1 MRERDLRVKE
11 RERERE
17 RERKCVLERWG
28 ESIACALTLS
38 VSVCLRRE
46 TNRIKKFVEKKM

>member
-1 MRERDLRVKE
+1 MRERDLRVK
-11 RERERE
+11 ERERE

-38 VSVCLRRE
+38 VSVCLLRE

>member
-1 MRERDLRVKE
+1 MSERARLESE

-38 VSVCLRRE
+38 VSVCLLRE